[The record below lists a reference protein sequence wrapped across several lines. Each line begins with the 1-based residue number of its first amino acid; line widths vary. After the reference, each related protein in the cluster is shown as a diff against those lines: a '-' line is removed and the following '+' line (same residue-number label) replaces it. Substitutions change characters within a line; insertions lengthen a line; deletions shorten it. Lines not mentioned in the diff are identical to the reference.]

1 MTEMQTAAMTP
12 CQKYQEFDY
21 RAAIWIVSGEVFQ
34 LLGKN
39 AYPLIEWCVNDAL
52 IASREGCSERLS
64 KRLGF
69 LSIMASYFG
78 ASPIEKISHQID
90 VLLSNG
96 SKPAI
101 DNHLTDLQSE
111 VERFLPVL
119 RERMQ
124 TNGLTA

>member
-1 MTEMQTAAMTP
+1 MTDIKAALP
-12 CQKYQEFDY
+12 DPKEFDY
-21 RAAIWIVSGEVFQ
+21 RAAIRIVSGDVFQ

-52 IASREGCSERLS
+52 TARHEGSLDRLS

-78 ASPIEKISHQID
+78 ASPIEKMSHQID
-90 VLLSNG
+90 VLLTNGNYQVVDDQLSN
-96 SKPAI
+96 
-101 DNHLTDLQSE
+101 LQSE

-119 RERMQ
+119 RERLSAA
-124 TNGLTA
+124 GLHG